1 MKIALTG
8 TPGTGKST
16 VAPLVDEGFRVLD
29 LNALIKDEYNQGS
42 DPERKSM
49 IADLDRLD
57 GYVESL
63 EGDYVIEGHISH
75 LLPVDRIVVLRT
87 APRVLRERLTKR
99 GWSKAKID
107 ENLEAEALDVILV
120 EALEMSDNVY
130 EINATDMSPEEVAEA
145 VRQIIRGTDNYKPGS
160 VDFSE
165 ELFRHHGLLQVGA
178 HRHDRAA
185 GQPAVCAPD
194 NGEHSVGSVAMLC
207 GARGHRLL
215 LCL

>member
-16 VAPLVDEGFRVLD
+16 VAPLIDEGFRVID
-29 LNALIKDEYNQGS
+29 LNALIKEGYNLGS

-57 GYVESL
+57 GYLESL
-63 EGDYVIEGHISH
+63 EGDYIIEGHVSH
-75 LLPVDRIVVLRT
+75 LLPVDRIIVLRT
-87 APRVLRERLTKR
+87 APRVLRERLARR

-107 ENLEAEALDVILV
+107 ENVEAEALDVVLV

-130 EINATDMSPEEVAEA
+130 EINATDMSPEEVAMA
-145 VRQIIRGTDNYKPGS
+145 VHKIILGTDNYKPGS

-165 ELFRHHGLLQVGA
+165 ELFL
-178 HRHDRAA
+178 
-185 GQPAVCAPD
+185 
-194 NGEHSVGSVAMLC
+194 
-207 GARGHRLL
+207 
-215 LCL
+215 

>member
-29 LNALIKDEYNQGS
+29 LNAVIKDRYNRGS
-42 DPERKSM
+42 DPERKSL

-57 GYVESL
+57 EYVESL
-63 EGDYVIEGHISH
+63 EGDYIIEGHISH

-87 APRVLRERLTKR
+87 APGVLRERLAKR

-120 EALEMSDNVY
+120 EALEMSRGRERPRGRGRPRNVY
-130 EINATDMSPEEVAEA
+130 EINVTDMSPEEVAEA

-165 ELFRHHGLLQVGA
+165 ELFL
-178 HRHDRAA
+178 
-185 GQPAVCAPD
+185 
-194 NGEHSVGSVAMLC
+194 
-207 GARGHRLL
+207 
-215 LCL
+215 